1 MDAETGIGVDSAAS
15 IREQIDQTRHALGQ
29 KIESLEGEVRGVVG
43 DISQTVS
50 EKVATIRRAVDIS
63 ERVRAYPKA
72 ACFAAVAVGV
82 LVGRRAR
89 HKSFQ
94 NEEQFAA
101 NSPIAGQVRG
111 QLVRASLPVVIGL
124 VQGVGRQVL
133 TEWLSRRAPPKGEN
147 IR

>member
-1 MDAETGIGVDSAAS
+1 MDAETGIEVYSAES

-50 EKVATIRRAVDIS
+50 EKVATIRRVVDIS

-72 ACFAAVAVGV
+72 ACVAAITVGF

-89 HKSFQ
+89 HTVFQ
-94 NEEQFAA
+94 NDEQMVASF
-101 NSPIAGQVRG
+101 PIAGQVRG
-111 QLVRASLPVVIGL
+111 QLMRASLPLFMGL

>member
-82 LVGRRAR
+82 LVGRRPR

>member
-1 MDAETGIGVDSAAS
+1 MDAETGIAIDSAES
-15 IREQIDQTRHALGQ
+15 IRDQIDQTRHALGQ

-50 EKVATIRRAVDIS
+50 EKITTIRRAVDIS

-72 ACFAAVAVGV
+72 ACFAAFGGGV

-89 HKSFQ
+89 HESFQ

-101 NSPIAGQVRG
+101 NSPIAGQIGG
-111 QLVRASLPVVIGL
+111 QLVRTSIPLVMEL

-133 TEWLSRRAPPKGEN
+133 TEWFSRRAPPKGEN